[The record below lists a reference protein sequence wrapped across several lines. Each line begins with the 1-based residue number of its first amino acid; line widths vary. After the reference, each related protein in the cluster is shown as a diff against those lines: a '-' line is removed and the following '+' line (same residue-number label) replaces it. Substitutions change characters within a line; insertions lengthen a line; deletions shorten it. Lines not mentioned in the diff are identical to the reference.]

1 MDKEVAQD
9 ALQIAGSSGVT
20 ALPSDTSGALVY

>member
-9 ALQIAGSSGVT
+9 ALQIAESSGVA